1 MNTLASSPVARTL
14 DENEQQ
20 LGQLKKMKE
29 LASEATASLITSS
42 DAAVNGKS
50 FCGENSDIAGGSGDS
65 SAIPNLLSFGHLS
78 PHSPKKAVAANSMNY
93 DHTSM
98 MMPSPTIPAAPP
110 STPLISNTNDIINPL
125 SHFTLPPSSPLMR
138 LSYFESG
145 NGTGSTSSPF
155 APLPPPI
162 NIRPI
167 SPASAGIGGV
177 ATPQLSPSHHN
188 HHHYDVQLRQA
199 LHATA
204 ERERS
209 RIESLTR
216 HESENYSTIEQYQR
230 ALAHERRHHSTALA
244 LEVTKLSFHTRY
256 TSCDVH
262 AAAEINEEARINN
275 MIKNMTTLKRDMNE
289 DRCRVVME
297 LEREEERIINRL
309 MMRLEEVTREKR
321 LLECQIKGL
330 GNVKKQGDCGGG
342 KVGGGDRGV
351 HADLIDDR
359 NSEHTLHVQ
368 FERVVTMGDDSDG
381 ADGKQYRQVRHG
393 TAISNAPLLERAV
406 AVEVANDDSN
416 TGTMRERGRFP
427 TDAMADDVVKE
438 SIIGSELVIC
448 RNNKVGDEGE
458 DDEDEEEEYGD
469 WADEILEGRHH
480 NDSDM
485 EVELENLLKIKE
497 GQLKH

>member
-1 MNTLASSPVARTL
+1 
-14 DENEQQ
+14 
-20 LGQLKKMKE
+20 
-29 LASEATASLITSS
+29 
-42 DAAVNGKS
+42 
-50 FCGENSDIAGGSGDS
+50 
-65 SAIPNLLSFGHLS
+65 
-78 PHSPKKAVAANSMNY
+78 
-93 DHTSM
+93 
-98 MMPSPTIPAAPP
+98 
-110 STPLISNTNDIINPL
+110 
-125 SHFTLPPSSPLMR
+125 MR

-155 APLPPPI
+155 VSSPSPF

-177 ATPQLSPSHHN
+177 ATPPLSPSHHN

-216 HESENYSTIEQYQR
+216 HEAENYSTIEQYQR

-262 AAAEINEEARINN
+262 AAAEISEEARINN
-275 MIKNMTTLKRDMNE
+275 MIKNMSTLKKDMNQ
-289 DRCRVVME
+289 DKCRVVME

-321 LLECQIKGL
+321 LLECQINGL
-330 GNVKKQGDCGGG
+330 GSVRKQEDFEGGKIGGSGGG
-342 KVGGGDRGV
+342 GGGGGSGEKGM
-351 HADLIDDR
+351 HGDLIDDR
-359 NSEHTLHVQ
+359 NNEHTLLHAQ
-368 FERVVTMGDDSDG
+368 FKRMVMNGDGSDG
-381 ADGKQYRQVRHG
+381 ADGHYNCQVRHIA
-393 TAISNAPLLERAV
+393 TLSNAPLLGRAV
-406 AVEVANDDSN
+406 AVEVVNEDSN
-416 TGTMRERGRFP
+416 TGRIRESDHFP
-427 TDAMADDVVKE
+427 TDAATHEVAQE

-448 RNNKVGDEGE
+448 RNNKVSEESE
-458 DDEDEEEEYGD
+458 DDEDHEKEDGD
-469 WADEILEGRHH
+469 WTEEILGGRHH

-485 EVELENLLKIKE
+485 EAELKNLLKIKE
-497 GQLKH
+497 GQLKN